1 VSACSGGEDSLM
13 TAQGLRRFA
22 RPAEPRER
30 PQEKQQQPQEQ
41 QPADMTERCELCAE
55 PLGGRH
61 GHIVD
66 VETRSLQC
74 ACRACYLLFTQ
85 AGAASGRRRAVPE
98 RYLTD
103 AGTELT
109 QADWDALD
117 IPVATAFFFHNSAL
131 ERTVALY
138 PSPAGATECLLNL
151 EAWRQLAAAHR
162 LIRELEPDIEAILVT
177 TREDEQ
183 GGRHREMY
191 LVPIDTCY
199 ELVGRLRLTWQG
211 FDGGAEAHAALDD
224 ALAEVRRLSRPLLIS
239 QRGSGASLS

>member
-1 VSACSGGEDSLM
+1 MSSAQG
-13 TAQGLRRFA
+13 TRGLRRFS
-22 RPAEPRER
+22 RPAEVPARAQA
-30 PQEKQQQPQEQ
+30 PQQR
-41 QPADMTERCELCAE
+41 ADPTERCELCAE

-98 RYLTD
+98 RFLTD
-103 AGTELT
+103 AGAELAD
-109 QADWDALD
+109 ADWNALD

-131 ERTVALY
+131 DRTVALY

-151 EAWRQLAAAHR
+151 EAWQQLADAHQ
-162 LIRELEPDIEAILVT
+162 LIGELEPDVEAILVT
-177 TREDEQ
+177 TREDDR
-183 GGRHREMY
+183 GGRRREMY

-211 FDGGAEAHAALDD
+211 FDGGAEAHAALDE
-224 ALAEVRRLSRPLLIS
+224 ALGEIRRLSRPLLIS
-239 QRGSGASLS
+239 RRGSGASLS

>member
-1 VSACSGGEDSLM
+1 M
-13 TAQGLRRFA
+13 TAARGLRRFA
-22 RPAEPRER
+22 RPAEEAAQAR
-30 PQEKQQQPQEQ
+30 EQ
-41 QPADMTERCELCAE
+41 QPADTTERCELCAE

-66 VETRSLQC
+66 TETRALQC

-98 RYLTD
+98 RYLSD
-103 AGTELT
+103 AGTELAD
-109 QADWDALD
+109 ADWDALD
-117 IPVATAFFFHNSAL
+117 IPVATAFFFQNSAL

-151 EAWRQLAAAHR
+151 EAWQQLAASQR
-162 LIRELEPDIEAILVT
+162 LIGELEPDIEAILVT
-177 TREDEQ
+177 TREDER
-183 GGRHREMY
+183 GARHRELY

-224 ALAEVRRLSRPLLIS
+224 ALGEIRRLSRPLLDS
-239 QRGSGASLS
+239 RREAGVPLP